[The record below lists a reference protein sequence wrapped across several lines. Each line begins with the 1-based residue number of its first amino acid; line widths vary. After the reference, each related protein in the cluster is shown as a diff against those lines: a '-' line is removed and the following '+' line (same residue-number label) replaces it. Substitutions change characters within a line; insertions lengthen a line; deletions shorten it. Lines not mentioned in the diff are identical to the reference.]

1 MKRALYAFLVSCML
15 ALTAIGFAACGGTQ
29 IKQVTL
35 VDWEDKTIEVDLYSD
50 VTVDNSAVYDTE
62 GNAYATKAEV
72 TKKSGEAVLALDGT
86 FRADYAGGYS
96 IVYTLADESVSA
108 SAKTVTVKIKGT
120 DTPAPYF
127 KTSRLSV
134 MENTAFSV
142 PDRGYVLDPAFSVSS
157 ETLTLYRVDGEE
169 RTKVEADLTA
179 QVTLP
184 AGTYVFVYEVKA
196 GDKTGSAELAFRVK
210 IKSEQFALAALNGE
224 GENAL
229 GVSCWDN
236 GIGGW
241 TLGSVSYTSE
251 VARNEYVS
259 NGSAKMELPASNG
272 AAHVYVIPEISQA
285 DFVAKMNKPGA
296 LVSIWLYS
304 DAENGEPRSVTC
316 GTKGVSLPDKTWTN
330 VKVSAEEFG
339 FKDDPAGFW
348 TALSMGKSA
357 LFSVNNAGSAY
368 TLYVDSIYVAEPLTG
383 TFESATCAYG
393 SEVTLAAHSEQTDKF
408 YYELLDTV
416 DGTAAQMS
424 ADGKFTPRVAGKIL
438 AKAYPCDNGYYAEAM
453 TTVVTVTH
461 TASLTFD
468 KDSYEFDYGMSDR
481 PTATVTGGEAQVQY
495 RLDSADG
502 SQSFSYLADDGKI
515 RLFEG
520 TYTLTATAK
529 IGDVD
534 YVTFATITADAAPV
548 QKGIIEN
555 YDSPE
560 SVQNTRWALATYM
573 GDFKGEQGVIRYDLA
588 GDMWPGYQMNYSL
601 QTKEALLEQG
611 FDENDY
617 LAIHFYMENVP
628 SNYIILDFVKD
639 NGQYNLRYINEGWN
653 TAYLSAGR
661 FLNSFDQW
669 FSPEYSGYFFFT
681 NNNYTGP
688 LYVYIDW
695 IGLVKNEHGTD
706 VVVEEG
712 GVEFDNFDHEHA
724 TIGVA
729 ANSTDLLVSWVSEY
743 EGREGVMKLYTEAP
757 YNARPTFRGPVSR
770 LTKEQFIAKGVDASF
785 DVFCVDV
792 YVASDG
798 NYVMLDGSGNTLAR
812 FDEGK
817 KWYTVEV
824 PVSYVLDHLDNF
836 SFAFSDEGKAHPHE
850 VYIDRMYFKSGLGA
864 AIEGNKLVRRADNP
878 EYIYKFTVNG
888 SSDDS
893 YVIDVKTGYN
903 LLPLASDAKFS
914 TGYTIVVT
922 RYNSQGTAVGES
934 ATLTWSSPAGA
945 NEINGFD
952 STAAQQAFIG
962 NKSLNPTFEK
972 SVSDGTTTKNGVV
985 KIQFNEYPWPDIK
998 IGAPMLT
1005 KEQSAQYVGENNYVV
1020 ISAYFTA
1027 NNMSGLKLTYRHF
1040 TETNADYTVDIQ
1052 TGWNNYFIPVIY
1064 FDYDQIAAGR
1074 DFFFV
1079 ARNDGPLNDVVMYL
1093 DAIYFEYREPVTEF
1107 HIEDNK
1113 LTVENPNS
1121 GVTYKFTVNG
1131 SSDDSYVIDTENGF
1145 DLTTLVTQQGVFSAD
1160 YTIVVQGYNATNEA
1174 VGESE
1179 TLTWS
1184 SPAGANEINGFDSTA
1199 AQQAFIGN
1207 KSLNPT
1213 FEKSVSDGT
1222 TTKNGVVKIQFNE
1235 YPWPDIK
1242 IGAPMLTKEQSA
1254 QYVGENN
1261 YVVISA
1267 YFTANNMSGLK
1278 LTYRHFTE
1286 TNAADYTVDI
1296 RTGWN
1301 NYSIPVSYFDY
1312 DQIAAGRD
1320 YFFVARNNEA
1330 LTDVVMYL
1338 DAIYFEYR
1346 DYLLT
1351 DTKAVFF
1358 DFNDPNN
1365 LSRFG
1370 TAGGNNRC
1378 TYVESETV
1386 TSVSNSSDSTTL
1398 TNCIRYQETGMWPE
1412 IKGIQSAM
1420 SKSVYESFVSAG
1432 DKFVIEGYCNTNA
1445 GGNTLYYNVGGGDV
1459 AIGSLPKGGTFRF
1472 EIDAQII
1479 LDHFDDFVNGTNN
1492 VKIMFNNGGY
1502 EVTHDIYF
1510 TGMYFEK
1517 V

>member
-142 PDRGYVLDPAFSVSS
+142 PDRGYALDPAFSVSS

-241 TLGSVSYTSE
+241 MLGSVSYTSE

-416 DGTAAQMS
+416 DGTAAQVS

-438 AKAYPCDNGYYAEAM
+438 AKAYPCDNGYYAEAI

-468 KDSYEFDYGMSDR
+468 KDSYEFDYGMSNR

-502 SQSFSYLADDGKI
+502 SQMFSYLTEDGKV

-520 TYTLTATAK
+520 EYTLTATAK

-548 QKGIIEN
+548 QEGIIEN
-555 YDSPE
+555 YDSPA
-560 SVQNTRWALATYM
+560 SAQNTRWALATYM
-573 GDFKGEQGVIRYDLA
+573 GDFEGEQGVIRYDLT

-628 SNYIILDFVKD
+628 SNYMILDFVKD

-743 EGREGVMKLYTEAP
+743 EGRKGVMKLHTEAP
-757 YNARPTFRGPVSR
+757 YNAQPTFRGPVSR
-770 LTKEQFIAKGVDASF
+770 LTKEQFIEKGVDALV

-792 YVASDG
+792 YVASGG

-824 PVSYVLDHLDNF
+824 PASYVLDHLDNF
-836 SFAFSDEGKAHPHE
+836 SFAFSDEGKAHTHE
-850 VYIDRMYFKSGLGA
+850 VYIDRMYFESRLA
-864 AIEGNKLVRRADNP
+864 AIDGNKLVRRADNP
-878 EYIYKFTVNG
+878 EY
-888 SSDDS
+888 
-893 YVIDVKTGYN
+893 
-903 LLPLASDAKFS
+903 
-914 TGYTIVVT
+914 
-922 RYNSQGTAVGES
+922 
-934 ATLTWSSPAGA
+934 
-945 NEINGFD
+945 
-952 STAAQQAFIG
+952 
-962 NKSLNPTFEK
+962 
-972 SVSDGTTTKNGVV
+972 
-985 KIQFNEYPWPDIK
+985 
-998 IGAPMLT
+998 
-1005 KEQSAQYVGENNYVV
+1005 
-1020 ISAYFTA
+1020 
-1027 NNMSGLKLTYRHF
+1027 
-1040 TETNADYTVDIQ
+1040 
-1052 TGWNNYFIPVIY
+1052 
-1064 FDYDQIAAGR
+1064 
-1074 DFFFV
+1074 
-1079 ARNDGPLNDVVMYL
+1079 
-1093 DAIYFEYREPVTEF
+1093 
-1107 HIEDNK
+1107 
-1113 LTVENPNS
+1113 
-1121 GVTYKFTVNG
+1121 TYKFTVNG
-1131 SSDDSYVIDTENGF
+1131 SSDDSYVIDTKNGF

-1207 KSLNPT
+1207 KTLDMT

-1222 TTKNGVVKIQFNE
+1222 TTKNGVVKIQFND

-1242 IGAPMLTKEQSA
+1242 IGAPMLTKEQA
-1254 QYVGENN
+1254 TQYVGENN

-1286 TNAADYTVDI
+1286 TNADYTVDI
-1296 RTGWN
+1296 QTGWN
-1301 NYSIPVSYFDY
+1301 NYFIPVSYFDY

-1320 YFFVARNNEA
+1320 FFFVARNDGPLN
-1330 LTDVVMYL
+1330 DVVMYL
-1338 DAIYFEYR
+1338 DAIYFDSR

-1365 LSRFG
+1365 LSGFG

-1378 TYVESETV
+1378 TYVESVIVSPV
-1386 TSVSNSSDSTTL
+1386 TNEVSSEDVTL
-1398 TNCIRYQETGMWPE
+1398 TNCIRYQETGIWPE

-1459 AIGSLPKGGTFRF
+1459 PIGSLPKGGTFRF

-1517 V
+1517 VEA

>member
-142 PDRGYVLDPAFSVSS
+142 PDRGYVLDPALSVSS

-453 TTVVTVTH
+453 TTMVTVTH

-555 YDSPE
+555 YDSPA
-560 SVQNTRWALATYM
+560 SAQNTRWALATYM
-573 GDFKGEQGVIRYDLA
+573 GDFEGEQGVIRYDLA

-628 SNYIILDFVKD
+628 SNYIILDFVSG

-706 VVVEEG
+706 VDVEEG

-770 LTKEQFIAKGVDASF
+770 LTKEQFIAKGVNASF

-792 YVASDG
+792 YVASVASDS

-850 VYIDRMYFKSGLGA
+850 IYIDRMYFKSGFGA
-864 AIEGNKLVRRADNP
+864 AVEGNKLIRRAD

-888 SSDDS
+888 SPDDS
-893 YVIDVKTGYN
+893 YVIDVKNGYD

-945 NEINGFD
+945 NEINGLD

-962 NKSLNPTFEK
+962 NKTLDTKFKK

-985 KIQFNEYPWPDIK
+985 RIQFNDYPWPDIQ

-1005 KEQSAQYVGENNYVV
+1005 KEQSMQYVGENNYVV

-1027 NNMSGLKLTYRHF
+1027 
-1040 TETNADYTVDIQ
+1040 D
-1052 TGWNNYFIPVIY
+1052 
-1064 FDYDQIAAGR
+1064 
-1074 DFFFV
+1074 
-1079 ARNDGPLNDVVMYL
+1079 
-1093 DAIYFEYREPVTEF
+1093 
-1107 HIEDNK
+1107 
-1113 LTVENPNS
+1113 
-1121 GVTYKFTVNG
+1121 
-1131 SSDDSYVIDTENGF
+1131 
-1145 DLTTLVTQQGVFSAD
+1145 
-1160 YTIVVQGYNATNEA
+1160 
-1174 VGESE
+1174 
-1179 TLTWS
+1179 
-1184 SPAGANEINGFDSTA
+1184 
-1199 AQQAFIGN
+1199 
-1207 KSLNPT
+1207 
-1213 FEKSVSDGT
+1213 
-1222 TTKNGVVKIQFNE
+1222 
-1235 YPWPDIK
+1235 
-1242 IGAPMLTKEQSA
+1242 
-1254 QYVGENN
+1254 
-1261 YVVISA
+1261 
-1267 YFTANNMSGLK
+1267 NMSGLK

-1338 DAIYFEYR
+1338 DAIYFENR

-1365 LSRFG
+1365 LSGFG
-1370 TAGGNNRC
+1370 TAGGNSRC

-1386 TSVSNSSDSTTL
+1386 TSVSNPSVSTTL
-1398 TNCIRYQETGMWPE
+1398 TNCIRYQETGEWGE
-1412 IKGIQSAM
+1412 AKGFTPAM
-1420 SKSVYESFVSAG
+1420 AKAAYESFVTAG
-1432 DKFVIEGYCNTNA
+1432 TKFVIEGYCNTDA
-1445 GGNTLYYNVGGGDV
+1445 GGNALSHNIGGSNVSLGT
-1459 AIGSLPKGGTFRF
+1459 LPKGGTFRF
-1472 EIDAQII
+1472 EIDAQ
-1479 LDHFDDFVNGTNN
+1479 LVLNNFDDFVNGTA
-1492 VKIMFNNGGY
+1492 KLMFNNGG
-1502 EVTHDIYF
+1502 HMISQDIYF

-1517 V
+1517 AEA

>member
-1 MKRALYAFLVSCML
+1 MKRALYAFLISCML

-142 PDRGYVLDPAFSVSS
+142 PDRGYVLDPALSVSS

-368 TLYVDSIYVAEPLTG
+368 TLYVDSIYVTEPLTG
-383 TFESATCAYG
+383 TFENVTCTYG
-393 SEVTLAAHSEQTDKF
+393 SEVTLAVQSEQTDKF
-408 YYELLDTV
+408 YYELFDTV
-416 DGTAAQMS
+416 DGTAAHVS

-438 AKAYPCDNGYYAEAM
+438 AKAYPCDNGYDAEAM

-502 SQSFSYLADDGKI
+502 SQMFSYLTEDGKV

-520 TYTLTATAK
+520 EYTLTATAK

-555 YDSPE
+555 YDSPA
-560 SVQNTRWALATYM
+560 SAQNTRWALATYM
-573 GDFKGEQGVIRYDLA
+573 GDFEGEQGVIRYDLT

-628 SNYIILDFVKD
+628 SNYMILDFVKD

-695 IGLVKNEHGTD
+695 IGLVKNKHGTN

-792 YVASDG
+792 YVASGG
-798 NYVMLDGSGNTLAR
+798 NYVMLDGSGNTLAH
-812 FDEGK
+812 FDESK

-850 VYIDRMYFKSGLGA
+850 IYIDRMYFKSGFGA
-864 AIEGNKLVRRADNP
+864 AVEGNKLVRRAD

-893 YVIDVKTGYN
+893 YVIDVKNGYD

-962 NKSLNPTFEK
+962 NTALDMTFEK

-985 KIQFNEYPWPDIK
+985 KIALTGEYPDLK
-998 IGAPMLT
+998 IGVPMLT
-1005 KEQSAQYVGENNYVV
+1005 KEQAATFNNATDYVV
-1020 ISAYFTA
+1020 FVVYFASKTVDMT
-1027 NNMSGLKLTYRHF
+1027 NLTLTYRGKGGDVSF
-1040 TETNADYTVDIQ
+1040 KYRA
-1052 TGWNNYFIPVIY
+1052 GWS
-1064 FDYDQIAAGR
+1064 
-1074 DFFFV
+1074 
-1079 ARNDGPLNDVVMYL
+1079 
-1093 DAIYFEYREPVTEF
+1093 EYWV
-1107 HIEDNK
+1107 
-1113 LTVENPNS
+1113 
-1121 GVTYKFTVNG
+1121 
-1131 SSDDSYVIDTENGF
+1131 
-1145 DLTTLVTQQGVFSAD
+1145 
-1160 YTIVVQGYNATNEA
+1160 
-1174 VGESE
+1174 
-1179 TLTWS
+1179 
-1184 SPAGANEINGFDSTA
+1184 PA
-1199 AQQAFIGN
+1199 
-1207 KSLNPT
+1207 
-1213 FEKSVSDGT
+1213 
-1222 TTKNGVVKIQFNE
+1222 
-1235 YPWPDIK
+1235 
-1242 IGAPMLTKEQSA
+1242 
-1254 QYVGENN
+1254 
-1261 YVVISA
+1261 
-1267 YFTANNMSGLK
+1267 
-1278 LTYRHFTE
+1278 
-1286 TNAADYTVDI
+1286 
-1296 RTGWN
+1296 
-1301 NYSIPVSYFDY
+1301 SYFDF
-1312 DQIAAGRD
+1312 DEVAKGAGSVH
-1320 YFFVARNNEA
+1320 FFFPA
-1330 LTDVVMYL
+1330 LSNLAGVTMYI
-1338 DAIYFEYR
+1338 DEIRFDSR

-1351 DTKAVFF
+1351 DKKAVFF

-1365 LSRFG
+1365 LSGFG
-1370 TAGGNNRC
+1370 TAGGNNHC
-1378 TYVESETV
+1378 TYVESVTV
-1386 TSVSNSSDSTTL
+1386 SPVTNEVSSEDVTL

-1445 GGNTLYYNVGGGDV
+1445 GGNKLYYYVGDGDV
-1459 AIGSLPKGGTFRF
+1459 PIGSLPKGGTFRF

-1492 VKIMFNNGGY
+1492 VKIMFNNLNV
-1502 EVTHDIYF
+1502 VTHDIYF

>member
-108 SAKTVTVKIKGT
+108 TSKTVTVKIKET

-142 PDRGYVLDPAFSVSS
+142 PDRGYALDPAFSVSS

-272 AAHVYVIPEISQA
+272 VAHVYVIPEVSQA

-316 GTKGVSLPDKTWTN
+316 GTKGASLPDKTWTN

-453 TTVVTVTH
+453 TTMVTVTH

-555 YDSPE
+555 YDSPA
-560 SVQNTRWALATYM
+560 SAQNTRWALATYM
-573 GDFKGEQGVIRYDLA
+573 GDFEGEQGVIRYDLT

-617 LAIHFYMENVP
+617 LAIHFYMETVP
-628 SNYIILDFVKD
+628 SNYIILDFVSG

-706 VVVEEG
+706 VDVEEG

-757 YNARPTFRGPVSR
+757 YNAQPTFRGPVSR

-798 NYVMLDGSGNTLAR
+798 EYVMLDGSGNTLAR

-836 SFAFSDEGKAHPHE
+836 SFAFSDEGKAHKHE
-850 VYIDRMYFKSGLGA
+850 IYIDRMYFKSGLGVA
-864 AIEGNKLVRRADNP
+864 VEGNKLVRRADNP
-878 EYIYKFTVNG
+878 EDIYKFTVNG
-888 SSDDS
+888 VSDNS
-893 YVIDVKTGYN
+893 YIIDLETGYD

-914 TGYTIVVT
+914 TDYTIVVT

-934 ATLTWSSPAGA
+934 TTLTWSSPAGA
-945 NEINGFD
+945 NEINGFN

-962 NKSLNPTFEK
+962 NKTLDMTFEK

-985 KIQFNEYPWPDIK
+985 RIQFNDYPWPDIK

-1005 KEQSAQYVGENNYVV
+1005 KEQSMQY
-1020 ISAYFTA
+1020 A
-1027 NNMSGLKLTYRHF
+1027 
-1040 TETNADYTVDIQ
+1040 
-1052 TGWNNYFIPVIY
+1052 
-1064 FDYDQIAAGR
+1064 
-1074 DFFFV
+1074 
-1079 ARNDGPLNDVVMYL
+1079 
-1093 DAIYFEYREPVTEF
+1093 
-1107 HIEDNK
+1107 
-1113 LTVENPNS
+1113 
-1121 GVTYKFTVNG
+1121 
-1131 SSDDSYVIDTENGF
+1131 
-1145 DLTTLVTQQGVFSAD
+1145 
-1160 YTIVVQGYNATNEA
+1160 
-1174 VGESE
+1174 
-1179 TLTWS
+1179 
-1184 SPAGANEINGFDSTA
+1184 
-1199 AQQAFIGN
+1199 
-1207 KSLNPT
+1207 
-1213 FEKSVSDGT
+1213 
-1222 TTKNGVVKIQFNE
+1222 
-1235 YPWPDIK
+1235 
-1242 IGAPMLTKEQSA
+1242 
-1254 QYVGENN
+1254 GENN

-1320 YFFVARNNEA
+1320 FFFVARNDGP

-1351 DTKAVFF
+1351 DTRAVFF

-1365 LSRFG
+1365 LSGFG

-1386 TSVSNSSDSTTL
+1386 TSVSNPSDSTTL

-1432 DKFVIEGYCNTNA
+1432 DKFVIEGYCNTDA
-1445 GGNTLYYNVGGGDV
+1445 GGNKLYYNVGGGDV
-1459 AIGSLPKGGTFRF
+1459 EIGPLPKGGTFRF

>member
-142 PDRGYVLDPAFSVSS
+142 PDRGYVLDPALSVSS

-169 RTKVEADLTA
+169 RTRVEADLTA

-259 NGSAKMELPASNG
+259 NGSAKVELPASNG
-272 AAHVYVIPEISQA
+272 AAHVYVTPEVSQA

-339 FKDDPAGFW
+339 FKDNPAGFW

-453 TTVVTVTH
+453 TTMVTVTH

-468 KDSYEFDYGMSDR
+468 KDSYEFDYGMSNR

-502 SQSFSYLADDGKI
+502 SQMFSYLTEDGKV

-520 TYTLTATAK
+520 EYTLTASAK

-628 SNYIILDFVKD
+628 SNYMILDFVKD

-757 YNARPTFRGPVSR
+757 YNAQPTFRGPVSR
-770 LTKEQFIAKGVDASF
+770 LTKEQFIAKGVNASF

-850 VYIDRMYFKSGLGA
+850 IYIDRMYFKSGFGA
-864 AIEGNKLVRRADNP
+864 AVEGNKLVRRAD

-888 SSDDS
+888 SLDDS
-893 YVIDVKTGYN
+893 YVIDVKNGYD

-962 NKSLNPTFEK
+962 NKTLDMTFEK

-985 KIQFNEYPWPDIK
+985 KIQFNEYQWPDIK

-1027 NNMSGLKLTYRHF
+1027 KNMSGLKLTYRHF
-1040 TETNADYTVDIQ
+1040 TETNAADYTVDIR
-1052 TGWNNYFIPVIY
+1052 TGWNNYSIPVSY

-1184 SPAGANEINGFDSTA
+1184 SPAGANEINGFNSTA

-1207 KSLNPT
+1207 KTLDMT

-1222 TTKNGVVKIQFNE
+1222 TTKNGVVKIALTGE
-1235 YPWPDIK
+1235 YPDLK
-1242 IGAPMLTKEQSA
+1242 IGVPMLTKEQA
-1254 QYVGENN
+1254 ATFNN
-1261 YVVISA
+1261 ATDYVVFVV
-1267 YFTANNMSGLK
+1267 YFASETVDMTNLT
-1278 LTYRHFTE
+1278 LTYRGKGGDVSFKYR
-1286 TNAADYTVDI
+1286 A
-1296 RTGWN
+1296 GWSE
-1301 NYSIPVSYFDY
+1301 YWVPASYFDF
-1312 DQIAAGRD
+1312 DEVAKGAGSVH
-1320 YFFVARNNEA
+1320 FFFPA
-1330 LTDVVMYL
+1330 LSNLAGVTMYI
-1338 DAIYFEYR
+1338 DEIRFDSR

-1365 LSRFG
+1365 LSGFG

-1378 TYVESETV
+1378 TYVESVTV
-1386 TSVSNSSDSTTL
+1386 SPVTNEVSSEDVTL
-1398 TNCIRYQETGMWPE
+1398 TGIRYQETGQWPE

-1420 SKSVYESFVSAG
+1420 SKSVYESFVSAR
-1432 DKFVIEGYCNTNA
+1432 DKFVIEGYCNTDA
-1445 GGNTLYYNVGGGDV
+1445 GGNKLYYNVGGDDV
-1459 AIGSLPKGGTFRF
+1459 EIGLLPKGGTFRF

-1492 VKIMFNNGGY
+1492 VKIMFNNGDY

-1517 V
+1517 AEA

>member
-241 TLGSVSYTSE
+241 MLGSVSYTSE

-272 AAHVYVIPEISQA
+272 AAYVYVIPEISQA

-296 LVSIWLYS
+296 LVSIWLYL

-316 GTKGVSLPDKTWTN
+316 GTKGASLPDKTWTN

-383 TFESATCAYG
+383 TFENVTCTYG

-502 SQSFSYLADDGKI
+502 SQMFSYLTEDGKV

-520 TYTLTATAK
+520 EYTLTASAK

-628 SNYIILDFVKD
+628 SNYMILDFVKD

-669 FSPEYSGYFFFT
+669 FSPEYTGYFFFT

-706 VVVEEG
+706 VDVEEG

-757 YNARPTFRGPVSR
+757 YNAQPTFRGPVSR

-792 YVASDG
+792 YVASGG

-836 SFAFSDEGKAHPHE
+836 SFAFSDKGKAHTHE
-850 VYIDRMYFKSGLGA
+850 IYIDRMYFKSRLA
-864 AIEGNKLVRRADNP
+864 AVEGNKLVRRADNP
-878 EYIYKFTVNG
+878 EDIYKFTVNG
-888 SSDDS
+888 VSDNS
-893 YVIDVKTGYN
+893 YIIDLETGYD

-914 TGYTIVVT
+914 TDYTIVVT

-934 ATLTWSSPAGA
+934 TTLTWSSPAGA
-945 NEINGFD
+945 NEINGFN

-962 NKSLNPTFEK
+962 NKTLDMTFEK

-985 KIQFNEYPWPDIK
+985 KIALTGEYPDLK
-998 IGAPMLT
+998 IGVPMLT
-1005 KEQSAQYVGENNYVV
+1005 KEQAATFNNATDYVV
-1020 ISAYFTA
+1020 FVVYFASETVDMT
-1027 NNMSGLKLTYRHF
+1027 NLTLTYRGKGGDF
-1040 TETNADYTVDIQ
+1040 AFKYRA
-1052 TGWNNYFIPVIY
+1052 GWNEYWIP
-1064 FDYDQIAAGR
+1064 A
-1074 DFFFV
+1074 
-1079 ARNDGPLNDVVMYL
+1079 
-1093 DAIYFEYREPVTEF
+1093 
-1107 HIEDNK
+1107 
-1113 LTVENPNS
+1113 
-1121 GVTYKFTVNG
+1121 
-1131 SSDDSYVIDTENGF
+1131 
-1145 DLTTLVTQQGVFSAD
+1145 
-1160 YTIVVQGYNATNEA
+1160 
-1174 VGESE
+1174 
-1179 TLTWS
+1179 
-1184 SPAGANEINGFDSTA
+1184 
-1199 AQQAFIGN
+1199 
-1207 KSLNPT
+1207 
-1213 FEKSVSDGT
+1213 
-1222 TTKNGVVKIQFNE
+1222 
-1235 YPWPDIK
+1235 
-1242 IGAPMLTKEQSA
+1242 
-1254 QYVGENN
+1254 
-1261 YVVISA
+1261 
-1267 YFTANNMSGLK
+1267 
-1278 LTYRHFTE
+1278 
-1286 TNAADYTVDI
+1286 
-1296 RTGWN
+1296 
-1301 NYSIPVSYFDY
+1301 SYFDF
-1312 DQIAAGRD
+1312 DEVAKGAGSVH
-1320 YFFVARNNEA
+1320 FFFPA
-1330 LTDVVMYL
+1330 LSNLAGVTMYI
-1338 DAIYFEYR
+1338 DEIRFDSR

-1365 LSRFG
+1365 LSGFG

-1386 TSVSNSSDSTTL
+1386 TSVSNPSDSTTL
-1398 TNCIRYQETGMWPE
+1398 TNCIRYQDTCKWPE

-1459 AIGSLPKGGTFRF
+1459 PIGSLPKGGTFRF
-1472 EIDAQII
+1472 KIDAQII

-1492 VKIMFNNGGY
+1492 VKIMFNNNY

-1517 V
+1517 AEA

>member
-72 TKKSGEAVLALDGT
+72 AKKSGEAVLALDGT

-108 SAKTVTVKIKGT
+108 TSKTVTVKIKET

-142 PDRGYVLDPAFSVSS
+142 PDRGYVLDPALSVSS

-272 AAHVYVIPEISQA
+272 VAHVYVIPEVSQA

-304 DAENGEPRSVTC
+304 DAENGEPRSVKC
-316 GTKGVSLPDKTWTN
+316 GTKGASLPDKTWTN

-339 FKDDPAGFW
+339 FKDNPAGFW

-368 TLYVDSIYVAEPLTG
+368 TLYVDSIYVTEPLTG
-383 TFESATCAYG
+383 TFENVTCTYG
-393 SEVTLAAHSEQTDKF
+393 SEVTLAVQSEQTDKF
-408 YYELLDTV
+408 YYELFDTV
-416 DGTAAQMS
+416 DGTAAQVS

-461 TASLTFD
+461 TASLAFD
-468 KDSYEFDYGMSDR
+468 KDCYEFDYGTSDR

-628 SNYIILDFVKD
+628 SNYMILDFVKD

-743 EGREGVMKLYTEAP
+743 AGREGVMKLYTEAP
-757 YNARPTFRGPVSR
+757 YNAQPTFRGPVSR
-770 LTKEQFIAKGVDASF
+770 LTKEQFIAKGVNASF

-792 YVASDG
+792 YVASNG
-798 NYVMLDGSGNTLAR
+798 KYVMLDGSGNTLAR

-836 SFAFSDEGKAHPHE
+836 SFAFSDKGKAHPHE
-850 VYIDRMYFKSGLGA
+850 IYIDRMYFKSRLA
-864 AIEGNKLVRRADNP
+864 AVEGNKLVRRADNP
-878 EYIYKFTVNG
+878 EDIYKFTVNG
-888 SSDDS
+888 VSDNS
-893 YVIDVKTGYN
+893 YIIDLETGYD

-914 TGYTIVVT
+914 TDYTIVVT

-934 ATLTWSSPAGA
+934 TTLTWSSPAGA
-945 NEINGFD
+945 NEINGFN

-962 NKSLNPTFEK
+962 NKTLDMTFEK

-985 KIQFNEYPWPDIK
+985 KIALTGEYPDLK
-998 IGAPMLT
+998 IGVPMLT
-1005 KEQSAQYVGENNYVV
+1005 KEQAATFNNATDYVV
-1020 ISAYFTA
+1020 FVVYFASETVDMT
-1027 NNMSGLKLTYRHF
+1027 NLTLTYRGKGGDVSF
-1040 TETNADYTVDIQ
+1040 KYRA
-1052 TGWNNYFIPVIY
+1052 GWS
-1064 FDYDQIAAGR
+1064 
-1074 DFFFV
+1074 
-1079 ARNDGPLNDVVMYL
+1079 
-1093 DAIYFEYREPVTEF
+1093 EYWV
-1107 HIEDNK
+1107 
-1113 LTVENPNS
+1113 
-1121 GVTYKFTVNG
+1121 
-1131 SSDDSYVIDTENGF
+1131 
-1145 DLTTLVTQQGVFSAD
+1145 
-1160 YTIVVQGYNATNEA
+1160 
-1174 VGESE
+1174 
-1179 TLTWS
+1179 
-1184 SPAGANEINGFDSTA
+1184 
-1199 AQQAFIGN
+1199 
-1207 KSLNPT
+1207 
-1213 FEKSVSDGT
+1213 
-1222 TTKNGVVKIQFNE
+1222 
-1235 YPWPDIK
+1235 
-1242 IGAPMLTKEQSA
+1242 
-1254 QYVGENN
+1254 
-1261 YVVISA
+1261 
-1267 YFTANNMSGLK
+1267 
-1278 LTYRHFTE
+1278 
-1286 TNAADYTVDI
+1286 
-1296 RTGWN
+1296 
-1301 NYSIPVSYFDY
+1301 PVSYFDF
-1312 DQIAAGRD
+1312 DEVAKGAGSVH
-1320 YFFVARNNEA
+1320 FFFPA
-1330 LTDVVMYL
+1330 LSNLAGVTMYI
-1338 DAIYFEYR
+1338 DEIRFDSR

-1378 TYVESETV
+1378 TYVESVTV
-1386 TSVSNSSDSTTL
+1386 SPVTNEVSSEDVTL
-1398 TNCIRYQETGMWPE
+1398 TGIRYQETGQWPE

-1445 GGNTLYYNVGGGDV
+1445 GGNTLYYNVGGDDV

-1492 VKIMFNNGGY
+1492 VKIMFNNLNV
-1502 EVTHDIYF
+1502 VTHDIYF

>member
-1 MKRALYAFLVSCML
+1 MKRALYAFLISCML

-142 PDRGYVLDPAFSVSS
+142 PDRGYVLDPALSVSS

-368 TLYVDSIYVAEPLTG
+368 TLYVDSIYVTEPLTG
-383 TFESATCAYG
+383 TFENVTCTYG
-393 SEVTLAAHSEQTDKF
+393 SEVTLAVQSEQTDKF
-408 YYELLDTV
+408 YYELFDTV
-416 DGTAAQMS
+416 DGTAAHVS

-438 AKAYPCDNGYYAEAM
+438 AKAYPCDNGYDAEAM

-502 SQSFSYLADDGKI
+502 SQMFSYLTEDGKV

-520 TYTLTATAK
+520 EYTLTATAK

-555 YDSPE
+555 YDSPA
-560 SVQNTRWALATYM
+560 SAQNTRWALATYM
-573 GDFKGEQGVIRYDLA
+573 GDFEGEQGVIRYDLT

-628 SNYIILDFVKD
+628 SNYMILDFVKD

-695 IGLVKNEHGTD
+695 IGLVKNKHGTN

-770 LTKEQFIAKGVDASF
+770 LTKEQFIAKGVDASV

-792 YVASDG
+792 YVASDDG
-798 NYVMLDGSGNTLAR
+798 NCNYVMLDGSGNTLAR

-850 VYIDRMYFKSGLGA
+850 IYIDRMYFKSGFGA
-864 AIEGNKLVRRADNP
+864 AVEGNKLVRRAD

-893 YVIDVKTGYN
+893 YVIDVKNGYD

-962 NKSLNPTFEK
+962 NTALDMTFEK

-985 KIQFNEYPWPDIK
+985 KIALTGEYPDLK
-998 IGAPMLT
+998 IGVPMLT
-1005 KEQSAQYVGENNYVV
+1005 KEQAATFNNATDYVV
-1020 ISAYFTA
+1020 FVVYFASKTVDMT
-1027 NNMSGLKLTYRHF
+1027 NLTLTYRGKGGDVSF
-1040 TETNADYTVDIQ
+1040 KYRA
-1052 TGWNNYFIPVIY
+1052 GWS
-1064 FDYDQIAAGR
+1064 
-1074 DFFFV
+1074 
-1079 ARNDGPLNDVVMYL
+1079 
-1093 DAIYFEYREPVTEF
+1093 EYWV
-1107 HIEDNK
+1107 
-1113 LTVENPNS
+1113 
-1121 GVTYKFTVNG
+1121 
-1131 SSDDSYVIDTENGF
+1131 
-1145 DLTTLVTQQGVFSAD
+1145 
-1160 YTIVVQGYNATNEA
+1160 
-1174 VGESE
+1174 
-1179 TLTWS
+1179 
-1184 SPAGANEINGFDSTA
+1184 PA
-1199 AQQAFIGN
+1199 
-1207 KSLNPT
+1207 
-1213 FEKSVSDGT
+1213 
-1222 TTKNGVVKIQFNE
+1222 
-1235 YPWPDIK
+1235 
-1242 IGAPMLTKEQSA
+1242 
-1254 QYVGENN
+1254 
-1261 YVVISA
+1261 
-1267 YFTANNMSGLK
+1267 
-1278 LTYRHFTE
+1278 
-1286 TNAADYTVDI
+1286 
-1296 RTGWN
+1296 
-1301 NYSIPVSYFDY
+1301 SYFDF
-1312 DQIAAGRD
+1312 DEVAKGAGSVH
-1320 YFFVARNNEA
+1320 FFFPA
-1330 LTDVVMYL
+1330 LSNLAGVTMYI
-1338 DAIYFEYR
+1338 DEIRFDSR

-1351 DTKAVFF
+1351 DKKAVFF

-1365 LSRFG
+1365 LSGFG
-1370 TAGGNNRC
+1370 TAGGNNHC
-1378 TYVESETV
+1378 TYVESVTV
-1386 TSVSNSSDSTTL
+1386 SPVTNEVSSEDVTL

-1445 GGNTLYYNVGGGDV
+1445 GGNKLYYYVGDGDV
-1459 AIGSLPKGGTFRF
+1459 PIGSLPKGGTFRF

-1492 VKIMFNNGGY
+1492 VKIMFNNLNV
-1502 EVTHDIYF
+1502 VTHDIYF

>member
-108 SAKTVTVKIKGT
+108 TSKTVTVKIKET

-142 PDRGYVLDPAFSVSS
+142 PDRGYVLDPALSVSS

-169 RTKVEADLTA
+169 RTRVEADLTA

-241 TLGSVSYTSE
+241 MLGSVSYTSE

-272 AAHVYVIPEISQA
+272 VAHVYVIPEVSQA

-339 FKDDPAGFW
+339 FKDNPAGFW

-453 TTVVTVTH
+453 TTMVTVTH

-502 SQSFSYLADDGKI
+502 SQMFSYLTEDGKV

-520 TYTLTATAK
+520 KYTLTATAK

-548 QKGIIEN
+548 QEGIIEN

-628 SNYIILDFVKD
+628 SNYIILDFVSG

-757 YNARPTFRGPVSR
+757 YNAQPTFRGPVSR
-770 LTKEQFIAKGVDASF
+770 LTKEQFIAKGVNASF

-792 YVASDG
+792 YVASGD

-836 SFAFSDEGKAHPHE
+836 SFAFSDEGKAHTHE
-850 VYIDRMYFKSGLGA
+850 IYIDRMYFKSGLGVA
-864 AIEGNKLVRRADNP
+864 VEGNKLVRRADNP
-878 EYIYKFTVNG
+878 EDIYKFTVNG
-888 SSDDS
+888 VSDDS
-893 YVIDVKTGYN
+893 YVIDVETGYN
-903 LLPLASDAKFS
+903 LLPLASDVKFS

-962 NKSLNPTFEK
+962 NKTLDMTFEK

-985 KIQFNEYPWPDIK
+985 KIALTGEYPDLK
-998 IGAPMLT
+998 IGVPMLT
-1005 KEQSAQYVGENNYVV
+1005 KEQAATFNNATDYVV
-1020 ISAYFTA
+1020 FVVYFASKTVDMT
-1027 NNMSGLKLTYRHF
+1027 NLTLTYRGKGGDVSF
-1040 TETNADYTVDIQ
+1040 KYRA
-1052 TGWNNYFIPVIY
+1052 GWS
-1064 FDYDQIAAGR
+1064 
-1074 DFFFV
+1074 
-1079 ARNDGPLNDVVMYL
+1079 
-1093 DAIYFEYREPVTEF
+1093 EYWV
-1107 HIEDNK
+1107 
-1113 LTVENPNS
+1113 
-1121 GVTYKFTVNG
+1121 
-1131 SSDDSYVIDTENGF
+1131 
-1145 DLTTLVTQQGVFSAD
+1145 
-1160 YTIVVQGYNATNEA
+1160 
-1174 VGESE
+1174 
-1179 TLTWS
+1179 
-1184 SPAGANEINGFDSTA
+1184 PA
-1199 AQQAFIGN
+1199 
-1207 KSLNPT
+1207 
-1213 FEKSVSDGT
+1213 
-1222 TTKNGVVKIQFNE
+1222 
-1235 YPWPDIK
+1235 
-1242 IGAPMLTKEQSA
+1242 
-1254 QYVGENN
+1254 
-1261 YVVISA
+1261 
-1267 YFTANNMSGLK
+1267 
-1278 LTYRHFTE
+1278 
-1286 TNAADYTVDI
+1286 
-1296 RTGWN
+1296 
-1301 NYSIPVSYFDY
+1301 SYFDF
-1312 DQIAAGRD
+1312 DEVAKGAGSVH
-1320 YFFVARNNEA
+1320 FFFPA
-1330 LTDVVMYL
+1330 LSNLAGVTMYI
-1338 DAIYFEYR
+1338 DEIRFDSR

-1351 DTKAVFF
+1351 DTRAVFF

-1365 LSRFG
+1365 LSGFG
-1370 TAGGNNRC
+1370 TAGGNSFC
-1378 TYVESETV
+1378 TYVESVTV
-1386 TSVSNSSDSTTL
+1386 SPVTNEVSSEDVTL
-1398 TNCIRYQETGMWPE
+1398 TGIRYQETGQWGE
-1412 IKGIQSAM
+1412 AKGFTPAM
-1420 SKSVYESFVSAG
+1420 AKAAYESFVTAG
-1432 DKFVIEGYCNTNA
+1432 TKFVIEGYCNTDAGDNA
-1445 GGNTLYYNVGGGDV
+1445 LSHNIGGSNVSLGT
-1459 AIGSLPKGGTFRF
+1459 LPKGGTFRF
-1472 EIDAQII
+1472 EINAQLVLNNFDA
-1479 LDHFDDFVNGTNN
+1479 FVSGTA
-1492 VKIMFNNGGY
+1492 KLMFNNGGH
-1502 EVTHDIYF
+1502 TISQDIYF

-1517 V
+1517 VEA

>member
-108 SAKTVTVKIKGT
+108 TSKTVTVKIKGT

-142 PDRGYVLDPAFSVSS
+142 PDRGYVLDPALSVSS

-259 NGSAKMELPASNG
+259 NGSAKMEFPASNG
-272 AAHVYVIPEISQA
+272 AAHVYVIPEVSQA

-316 GTKGVSLPDKTWTN
+316 GTKGASLPDKTWTN

-368 TLYVDSIYVAEPLTG
+368 TLYVDSIYVTEPLTG
-383 TFESATCAYG
+383 TFENVTCTYG
-393 SEVTLAAHSEQTDKF
+393 SEVTLAVQSEQTDKF
-408 YYELLDTV
+408 YYELFDTV
-416 DGTAAQMS
+416 DGTAAQVS

-453 TTVVTVTH
+453 TTMVTVTH

-706 VVVEEG
+706 VDVEEG

-757 YNARPTFRGPVSR
+757 YNAQPTFRGPVSR
-770 LTKEQFIAKGVDASF
+770 LTKEQFIERGVDASF

-836 SFAFSDEGKAHPHE
+836 SFAFSDEGKARTHE
-850 VYIDRMYFKSGLGA
+850 IYIDRMYFKSGFGA
-864 AIEGNKLVRRADNP
+864 AVEGNKLVRRAD
-878 EYIYKFTVNG
+878 EYTYKFTVNG
-888 SSDDS
+888 SLDDS
-893 YVIDVKTGYN
+893 YVIDVKNGYD

-962 NKSLNPTFEK
+962 NKTLDMTFEK

-985 KIQFNEYPWPDIK
+985 KIALTGEYPDLK
-998 IGAPMLT
+998 IGVPMLT
-1005 KEQSAQYVGENNYVV
+1005 KEQAATFNNATDYVV
-1020 ISAYFTA
+1020 FVVYFASQTVDMT
-1027 NNMSGLKLTYRHF
+1027 NLTLTYRGKGGDF
-1040 TETNADYTVDIQ
+1040 AFKYRA
-1052 TGWNNYFIPVIY
+1052 GWN
-1064 FDYDQIAAGR
+1064 
-1074 DFFFV
+1074 
-1079 ARNDGPLNDVVMYL
+1079 
-1093 DAIYFEYREPVTEF
+1093 EYWV
-1107 HIEDNK
+1107 
-1113 LTVENPNS
+1113 
-1121 GVTYKFTVNG
+1121 
-1131 SSDDSYVIDTENGF
+1131 
-1145 DLTTLVTQQGVFSAD
+1145 
-1160 YTIVVQGYNATNEA
+1160 
-1174 VGESE
+1174 
-1179 TLTWS
+1179 
-1184 SPAGANEINGFDSTA
+1184 PA
-1199 AQQAFIGN
+1199 
-1207 KSLNPT
+1207 
-1213 FEKSVSDGT
+1213 
-1222 TTKNGVVKIQFNE
+1222 
-1235 YPWPDIK
+1235 
-1242 IGAPMLTKEQSA
+1242 
-1254 QYVGENN
+1254 
-1261 YVVISA
+1261 
-1267 YFTANNMSGLK
+1267 
-1278 LTYRHFTE
+1278 
-1286 TNAADYTVDI
+1286 
-1296 RTGWN
+1296 
-1301 NYSIPVSYFDY
+1301 SYFDF
-1312 DQIAAGRD
+1312 DEVAKGADSVHFFFPALSNLAG
-1320 YFFVARNNEA
+1320 V
-1330 LTDVVMYL
+1330 TMYI
-1338 DAIYFEYR
+1338 DEIRFDSR

-1365 LSRFG
+1365 LSGFG

-1378 TYVESETV
+1378 TYVESVTV
-1386 TSVSNSSDSTTL
+1386 SPVTNEVSSEDVTL
-1398 TNCIRYQETGMWPE
+1398 TGIRYQETGEWGE
-1412 IKGIQSAM
+1412 AKGFTPAM
-1420 SKSVYESFVSAG
+1420 AKAAYESFVTAG
-1432 DKFVIEGYCNTNA
+1432 TKFVIEGYCNTDA
-1445 GGNTLYYNVGGGDV
+1445 GGNALSHDIGGSKVSLGT
-1459 AIGSLPKGGTFRF
+1459 LPKGGTFRF
-1472 EIDAQII
+1472 EIDAQ
-1479 LDHFDDFVNGTNN
+1479 LVLNNFDAFVSGTA
-1492 VKIMFNNGGY
+1492 KLMFNNGGH
-1502 EVTHDIYF
+1502 TISQDIYF

-1517 V
+1517 AEA

>member
-108 SAKTVTVKIKGT
+108 TSKTVTVKIKET

-142 PDRGYVLDPAFSVSS
+142 PDRGYALDPAFSVSS

-272 AAHVYVIPEISQA
+272 VAHVYVIPEVSQA

-304 DAENGEPRSVTC
+304 DAENGEPRSVKC
-316 GTKGVSLPDKTWTN
+316 GTKGASLPDKTWTN

-416 DGTAAQMS
+416 DGTAAQVS

-453 TTVVTVTH
+453 TTMVTVTH

-555 YDSPE
+555 YDSPA
-560 SVQNTRWALATYM
+560 SAQNTRWALATYM
-573 GDFKGEQGVIRYDLA
+573 GDFEGEQGVIRYDLT

-628 SNYIILDFVKD
+628 SNYIILDFVSG

-743 EGREGVMKLYTEAP
+743 EGRKGVMKLHTEAP
-757 YNARPTFRGPVSR
+757 YNAQPTFRGPVSR

-817 KWYTVEV
+817 
-824 PVSYVLDHLDNF
+824 
-836 SFAFSDEGKAHPHE
+836 
-850 VYIDRMYFKSGLGA
+850 
-864 AIEGNKLVRRADNP
+864 
-878 EYIYKFTVNG
+878 
-888 SSDDS
+888 
-893 YVIDVKTGYN
+893 
-903 LLPLASDAKFS
+903 
-914 TGYTIVVT
+914 
-922 RYNSQGTAVGES
+922 
-934 ATLTWSSPAGA
+934 
-945 NEINGFD
+945 
-952 STAAQQAFIG
+952 
-962 NKSLNPTFEK
+962 
-972 SVSDGTTTKNGVV
+972 
-985 KIQFNEYPWPDIK
+985 
-998 IGAPMLT
+998 
-1005 KEQSAQYVGENNYVV
+1005 
-1020 ISAYFTA
+1020 
-1027 NNMSGLKLTYRHF
+1027 
-1040 TETNADYTVDIQ
+1040 
-1052 TGWNNYFIPVIY
+1052 
-1064 FDYDQIAAGR
+1064 
-1074 DFFFV
+1074 
-1079 ARNDGPLNDVVMYL
+1079 
-1093 DAIYFEYREPVTEF
+1093 
-1107 HIEDNK
+1107 
-1113 LTVENPNS
+1113 
-1121 GVTYKFTVNG
+1121 
-1131 SSDDSYVIDTENGF
+1131 
-1145 DLTTLVTQQGVFSAD
+1145 
-1160 YTIVVQGYNATNEA
+1160 
-1174 VGESE
+1174 
-1179 TLTWS
+1179 
-1184 SPAGANEINGFDSTA
+1184 
-1199 AQQAFIGN
+1199 
-1207 KSLNPT
+1207 
-1213 FEKSVSDGT
+1213 
-1222 TTKNGVVKIQFNE
+1222 
-1235 YPWPDIK
+1235 
-1242 IGAPMLTKEQSA
+1242 
-1254 QYVGENN
+1254 
-1261 YVVISA
+1261 
-1267 YFTANNMSGLK
+1267 
-1278 LTYRHFTE
+1278 
-1286 TNAADYTVDI
+1286 
-1296 RTGWN
+1296 
-1301 NYSIPVSYFDY
+1301 
-1312 DQIAAGRD
+1312 
-1320 YFFVARNNEA
+1320 
-1330 LTDVVMYL
+1330 
-1338 DAIYFEYR
+1338 
-1346 DYLLT
+1346 
-1351 DTKAVFF
+1351 
-1358 DFNDPNN
+1358 
-1365 LSRFG
+1365 
-1370 TAGGNNRC
+1370 
-1378 TYVESETV
+1378 
-1386 TSVSNSSDSTTL
+1386 
-1398 TNCIRYQETGMWPE
+1398 
-1412 IKGIQSAM
+1412 
-1420 SKSVYESFVSAG
+1420 
-1432 DKFVIEGYCNTNA
+1432 
-1445 GGNTLYYNVGGGDV
+1445 
-1459 AIGSLPKGGTFRF
+1459 
-1472 EIDAQII
+1472 
-1479 LDHFDDFVNGTNN
+1479 
-1492 VKIMFNNGGY
+1492 
-1502 EVTHDIYF
+1502 
-1510 TGMYFEK
+1510 
-1517 V
+1517 

>member
-1 MKRALYAFLVSCML
+1 MKRALYAFLISCML

-72 TKKSGEAVLALDGT
+72 AKKSGEAVLALDGT

-108 SAKTVTVKIKGT
+108 TSKTVTVKIKET

-142 PDRGYVLDPAFSVSS
+142 PDRGYVLDPALSVSS

-272 AAHVYVIPEISQA
+272 AAHVYVIPEVSQA

-339 FKDDPAGFW
+339 FKDNPAGFW

-502 SQSFSYLADDGKI
+502 SQMFSYLTEDGKV

-520 TYTLTATAK
+520 EYTLTASAK

-573 GDFKGEQGVIRYDLA
+573 GDFKGEQGVIRYDLT

-611 FDENDY
+611 FNENDY

-669 FSPEYSGYFFFT
+669 FSPEYTGYFFFT

-706 VVVEEG
+706 VAVEEG

-798 NYVMLDGSGNTLAR
+798 KYVMLDGSGNTLAR

-850 VYIDRMYFKSGLGA
+850 IYIDRMYFKSGFGA
-864 AIEGNKLVRRADNP
+864 AVEGNKLIRRAD
-878 EYIYKFTVNG
+878 EYIYKFTVND
-888 SSDDS
+888 SPDDS
-893 YVIDVKTGYN
+893 YVIDVKNGYD

-962 NKSLNPTFEK
+962 NKSLDTKFEK
-972 SVSDGTTTKNGVV
+972 SVSDGTTTKYGVV
-985 KIQFNEYPWPDIK
+985 KIQFNEYQWPDIK

-1005 KEQSAQYVGENNYVV
+1005 KEQSMQYVGENNYVV

-1027 NNMSGLKLTYRHF
+1027 KNMSGLKLTYRHF
-1040 TETNADYTVDIQ
+1040 TETNVADYTVDIQ
-1052 TGWNNYFIPVIY
+1052 TGWNNYSIPVSY

-1079 ARNDGPLNDVVMYL
+1079 ARNDGPL
-1093 DAIYFEYREPVTEF
+1093 
-1107 HIEDNK
+1107 
-1113 LTVENPNS
+1113 
-1121 GVTYKFTVNG
+1121 
-1131 SSDDSYVIDTENGF
+1131 
-1145 DLTTLVTQQGVFSAD
+1145 
-1160 YTIVVQGYNATNEA
+1160 
-1174 VGESE
+1174 
-1179 TLTWS
+1179 
-1184 SPAGANEINGFDSTA
+1184 
-1199 AQQAFIGN
+1199 
-1207 KSLNPT
+1207 
-1213 FEKSVSDGT
+1213 
-1222 TTKNGVVKIQFNE
+1222 
-1235 YPWPDIK
+1235 
-1242 IGAPMLTKEQSA
+1242 
-1254 QYVGENN
+1254 
-1261 YVVISA
+1261 
-1267 YFTANNMSGLK
+1267 
-1278 LTYRHFTE
+1278 
-1286 TNAADYTVDI
+1286 
-1296 RTGWN
+1296 
-1301 NYSIPVSYFDY
+1301 
-1312 DQIAAGRD
+1312 
-1320 YFFVARNNEA
+1320 
-1330 LTDVVMYL
+1330 TDVVMYL
-1338 DAIYFEYR
+1338 DAIYFENR

-1365 LSRFG
+1365 LSGFG

-1386 TSVSNSSDSTTL
+1386 TSVSNSSVSTTL

-1517 V
+1517 AEA

>member
-1 MKRALYAFLVSCML
+1 MKRALYAFLISCML

-108 SAKTVTVKIKGT
+108 SAKMVTVKIKGT

-142 PDRGYVLDPAFSVSS
+142 PDRGYALDPALSVSS

-272 AAHVYVIPEISQA
+272 AAHVYVIPEVSQA

-383 TFESATCAYG
+383 TFENVTCIYG
-393 SEVTLAAHSEQTDKF
+393 SEVTLAAQSEQTDKF
-408 YYELLDTV
+408 YYELFDTV
-416 DGTAAQMS
+416 DGTAAQVS

-453 TTVVTVTH
+453 TTMVTVTH

-468 KDSYEFDYGMSDR
+468 KDSYEFDYGMSNR
-481 PTATVTGGEAQVQY
+481 PTAKVTGGEAKVSY

-502 SQSFSYLADDGKI
+502 SQMFSYLTEDGKV

-520 TYTLTATAK
+520 EYTLTASAK

-548 QKGIIEN
+548 QEGIIEN

-695 IGLVKNEHGTD
+695 IGLVKNKHGTD

-757 YNARPTFRGPVSR
+757 YNAQPTFRGPVSR

-836 SFAFSDEGKAHPHE
+836 SFAFSDEGKAHTHE
-850 VYIDRMYFKSGLGA
+850 IYIDRMYFKSGFGA
-864 AIEGNKLVRRADNP
+864 AVEGNKLVRRAD
-878 EYIYKFTVNG
+878 EYTYKFTVNG
-888 SSDDS
+888 VPDDS
-893 YVIDVKTGYN
+893 YVINVKTGYD
-903 LLPLASDAKFS
+903 LLPLAIDAKFS

-962 NKSLNPTFEK
+962 NKSLDTKFEK
-972 SVSDGTTTKNGVV
+972 SVSDGTTTKYGVV
-985 KIQFNEYPWPDIK
+985 KIQFNDYPWPDIK

-1005 KEQSAQYVGENNYVV
+1005 KEQSTQYVGKNNYVV

-1027 NNMSGLKLTYRHF
+1027 K
-1040 TETNADYTVDIQ
+1040 
-1052 TGWNNYFIPVIY
+1052 
-1064 FDYDQIAAGR
+1064 
-1074 DFFFV
+1074 
-1079 ARNDGPLNDVVMYL
+1079 
-1093 DAIYFEYREPVTEF
+1093 
-1107 HIEDNK
+1107 
-1113 LTVENPNS
+1113 
-1121 GVTYKFTVNG
+1121 
-1131 SSDDSYVIDTENGF
+1131 
-1145 DLTTLVTQQGVFSAD
+1145 
-1160 YTIVVQGYNATNEA
+1160 
-1174 VGESE
+1174 
-1179 TLTWS
+1179 
-1184 SPAGANEINGFDSTA
+1184 
-1199 AQQAFIGN
+1199 
-1207 KSLNPT
+1207 
-1213 FEKSVSDGT
+1213 
-1222 TTKNGVVKIQFNE
+1222 
-1235 YPWPDIK
+1235 
-1242 IGAPMLTKEQSA
+1242 
-1254 QYVGENN
+1254 
-1261 YVVISA
+1261 
-1267 YFTANNMSGLK
+1267 NMSGLK

-1320 YFFVARNNEA
+1320 FFFVARNDGPLN
-1330 LTDVVMYL
+1330 DVVMYL
-1338 DAIYFEYR
+1338 DAIYFENR

-1365 LSRFG
+1365 LSGFG

-1378 TYVESETV
+1378 TYVESVTV
-1386 TSVSNSSDSTTL
+1386 SPVTNEVSSEDVTL
-1398 TNCIRYQETGMWPE
+1398 TGIRYQETGTWPE

-1517 V
+1517 VEA

>member
-142 PDRGYVLDPAFSVSS
+142 PDRGYVLDPALSVSS

-316 GTKGVSLPDKTWTN
+316 GTKGASLPDKTWTN

-383 TFESATCAYG
+383 TFENVTCTYG

-502 SQSFSYLADDGKI
+502 SQMFSYLTEDGKV

-520 TYTLTATAK
+520 EYTLTASAK

-628 SNYIILDFVKD
+628 SNYMILDFVKD

-669 FSPEYSGYFFFT
+669 FSPEYTGYFFFT

-706 VVVEEG
+706 VDVEEG

-757 YNARPTFRGPVSR
+757 YNAQPTFRGPVSR

-792 YVASDG
+792 YVASGG

-836 SFAFSDEGKAHPHE
+836 SFAFSDKGKAHTHE
-850 VYIDRMYFKSGLGA
+850 IYIDRMYFKSRLA
-864 AIEGNKLVRRADNP
+864 AVEGNKLVRRADNP
-878 EYIYKFTVNG
+878 EDIYKFTVNG
-888 SSDDS
+888 VSDNS
-893 YVIDVKTGYN
+893 YIIDLETGYD

-914 TGYTIVVT
+914 TDYTIVVT

-934 ATLTWSSPAGA
+934 TTLTWSSPAGA
-945 NEINGFD
+945 NEINGFN

-962 NKSLNPTFEK
+962 NKTLDMTFEK

-985 KIQFNEYPWPDIK
+985 KIALTGEYPDLK
-998 IGAPMLT
+998 IGVPMLT
-1005 KEQSAQYVGENNYVV
+1005 KEQAATFNNATDYVV
-1020 ISAYFTA
+1020 FVVYFASQTVDMT
-1027 NNMSGLKLTYRHF
+1027 NLTLTYRGKGGDF
-1040 TETNADYTVDIQ
+1040 AFKYRA
-1052 TGWNNYFIPVIY
+1052 GWN
-1064 FDYDQIAAGR
+1064 
-1074 DFFFV
+1074 
-1079 ARNDGPLNDVVMYL
+1079 
-1093 DAIYFEYREPVTEF
+1093 EYWV
-1107 HIEDNK
+1107 
-1113 LTVENPNS
+1113 
-1121 GVTYKFTVNG
+1121 
-1131 SSDDSYVIDTENGF
+1131 
-1145 DLTTLVTQQGVFSAD
+1145 
-1160 YTIVVQGYNATNEA
+1160 
-1174 VGESE
+1174 
-1179 TLTWS
+1179 
-1184 SPAGANEINGFDSTA
+1184 PA
-1199 AQQAFIGN
+1199 
-1207 KSLNPT
+1207 
-1213 FEKSVSDGT
+1213 
-1222 TTKNGVVKIQFNE
+1222 
-1235 YPWPDIK
+1235 
-1242 IGAPMLTKEQSA
+1242 
-1254 QYVGENN
+1254 
-1261 YVVISA
+1261 
-1267 YFTANNMSGLK
+1267 
-1278 LTYRHFTE
+1278 
-1286 TNAADYTVDI
+1286 
-1296 RTGWN
+1296 
-1301 NYSIPVSYFDY
+1301 SYFDF
-1312 DQIAAGRD
+1312 DEVAKGAGSVH
-1320 YFFVARNNEA
+1320 FFFPA
-1330 LTDVVMYL
+1330 LSNLAGVTMYI
-1338 DAIYFEYR
+1338 DEIRFDSR

-1370 TAGGNNRC
+1370 TAGGNKRC

-1386 TSVSNSSDSTTL
+1386 TSVSNPSVSTTL

-1517 V
+1517 VEA

>member
-108 SAKTVTVKIKGT
+108 TSKTVTVKIKET

-142 PDRGYVLDPAFSVSS
+142 PDRGYVLDPALSVSS

-408 YYELLDTV
+408 YYELLDTL
-416 DGTAAQMS
+416 DGTAAQVS

-502 SQSFSYLADDGKI
+502 SQMFSYLTEDGKV

-520 TYTLTATAK
+520 EYTLTASAK

-534 YVTFATITADAAPV
+534 YVTFVTITADAAPV

-573 GDFKGEQGVIRYDLA
+573 GDFKGEQGVIRYDLT

-850 VYIDRMYFKSGLGA
+850 VYIDRMYFKSGFGA
-864 AIEGNKLVRRADNP
+864 AVEGNKLVRRADNT
-878 EYIYKFTVNG
+878 EYTYKFTVNG
-888 SSDDS
+888 VSDDS
-893 YVIDVKTGYN
+893 YVIDVETGYN

-945 NEINGFD
+945 NEINGFN

-962 NKSLNPTFEK
+962 NKTLDMTFEK

-985 KIQFNEYPWPDIK
+985 KIALTGEYPDLK
-998 IGAPMLT
+998 IGVPMLT
-1005 KEQSAQYVGENNYVV
+1005 KEQAATFNNATDYVV
-1020 ISAYFTA
+1020 FVVYFASETVDMT
-1027 NNMSGLKLTYRHF
+1027 NLTLTYRGKGGDVSF
-1040 TETNADYTVDIQ
+1040 KYRA
-1052 TGWNNYFIPVIY
+1052 GWS
-1064 FDYDQIAAGR
+1064 
-1074 DFFFV
+1074 
-1079 ARNDGPLNDVVMYL
+1079 
-1093 DAIYFEYREPVTEF
+1093 EYWV
-1107 HIEDNK
+1107 
-1113 LTVENPNS
+1113 
-1121 GVTYKFTVNG
+1121 
-1131 SSDDSYVIDTENGF
+1131 
-1145 DLTTLVTQQGVFSAD
+1145 
-1160 YTIVVQGYNATNEA
+1160 
-1174 VGESE
+1174 
-1179 TLTWS
+1179 
-1184 SPAGANEINGFDSTA
+1184 PA
-1199 AQQAFIGN
+1199 
-1207 KSLNPT
+1207 
-1213 FEKSVSDGT
+1213 
-1222 TTKNGVVKIQFNE
+1222 
-1235 YPWPDIK
+1235 
-1242 IGAPMLTKEQSA
+1242 
-1254 QYVGENN
+1254 
-1261 YVVISA
+1261 
-1267 YFTANNMSGLK
+1267 
-1278 LTYRHFTE
+1278 
-1286 TNAADYTVDI
+1286 
-1296 RTGWN
+1296 
-1301 NYSIPVSYFDY
+1301 SYFDF
-1312 DQIAAGRD
+1312 DEVAKGAGSVH
-1320 YFFVARNNEA
+1320 FFFPA
-1330 LTDVVMYL
+1330 LSSLAGVTMYI
-1338 DAIYFEYR
+1338 DEIRFDSR

-1365 LSRFG
+1365 LSGFG
-1370 TAGGNNRC
+1370 TAGGNKRC
-1378 TYVESETV
+1378 TYVESVIVSPV
-1386 TSVSNSSDSTTL
+1386 TNEVSSEDVTL
-1398 TNCIRYQETGMWPE
+1398 TGIRYQETGQWPE

-1420 SKSVYESFVSAG
+1420 SKSVYESFVSAE
-1432 DKFVIEGYCNTNA
+1432 DKFVIEGYCNTDA
-1445 GGNTLYYNVGGGDV
+1445 GGNKLYYNVGGGDV

-1517 V
+1517 VEA

>member
-142 PDRGYVLDPAFSVSS
+142 PDRGYALDPAFSVSS

-241 TLGSVSYTSE
+241 MLGSVSYTSE

-272 AAHVYVIPEISQA
+272 AAYVYVIPEISQA

-296 LVSIWLYS
+296 LVSIWLYL

-316 GTKGVSLPDKTWTN
+316 GTKGASLPDKTWTN

-408 YYELLDTV
+408 YYELFDTV
-416 DGTAAQMS
+416 DGTAAQVS

-453 TTVVTVTH
+453 TTMVTVTH

-555 YDSPE
+555 YDSPA
-560 SVQNTRWALATYM
+560 SAQNTRWALATYM
-573 GDFKGEQGVIRYDLA
+573 GDFEGEQGVIRYDLT

-601 QTKEALLEQG
+601 QTKEGLLEQG

-628 SNYIILDFVKD
+628 SNYMILDFVKD

-743 EGREGVMKLYTEAP
+743 EGREGVMKLHTEAP
-757 YNARPTFRGPVSR
+757 YNAQPTFRGPVSR
-770 LTKEQFIAKGVDASF
+770 LTKEEFIAKGVDASF

-864 AIEGNKLVRRADNP
+864 AIDGNKLVRRADNP
-878 EYIYKFTVNG
+878 EY
-888 SSDDS
+888 
-893 YVIDVKTGYN
+893 
-903 LLPLASDAKFS
+903 
-914 TGYTIVVT
+914 
-922 RYNSQGTAVGES
+922 
-934 ATLTWSSPAGA
+934 
-945 NEINGFD
+945 
-952 STAAQQAFIG
+952 
-962 NKSLNPTFEK
+962 
-972 SVSDGTTTKNGVV
+972 
-985 KIQFNEYPWPDIK
+985 
-998 IGAPMLT
+998 
-1005 KEQSAQYVGENNYVV
+1005 
-1020 ISAYFTA
+1020 
-1027 NNMSGLKLTYRHF
+1027 
-1040 TETNADYTVDIQ
+1040 
-1052 TGWNNYFIPVIY
+1052 
-1064 FDYDQIAAGR
+1064 
-1074 DFFFV
+1074 
-1079 ARNDGPLNDVVMYL
+1079 
-1093 DAIYFEYREPVTEF
+1093 
-1107 HIEDNK
+1107 
-1113 LTVENPNS
+1113 
-1121 GVTYKFTVNG
+1121 TYKFTVNG

-1184 SPAGANEINGFDSTA
+1184 SPAGANEINGFNSTA

-1207 KSLNPT
+1207 KTLDMT

-1222 TTKNGVVKIQFNE
+1222 TTKNGVVKIALTGE
-1235 YPWPDIK
+1235 YPDLK
-1242 IGAPMLTKEQSA
+1242 IGVPMLTKEQA
-1254 QYVGENN
+1254 ATFNN
-1261 YVVISA
+1261 ATDYVVFVV
-1267 YFTANNMSGLK
+1267 YFASETVDMTNLT
-1278 LTYRHFTE
+1278 LTYRGKGGDVSFKYR
-1286 TNAADYTVDI
+1286 A
-1296 RTGWN
+1296 GWN
-1301 NYSIPVSYFDY
+1301 EYWVPASYFDF
-1312 DQIAAGRD
+1312 DEVAKGAGSVH
-1320 YFFVARNNEA
+1320 FFFPA
-1330 LTDVVMYL
+1330 LSNLAGVTMYI
-1338 DAIYFEYR
+1338 DEIRFDSR

-1365 LSRFG
+1365 LSGFG
-1370 TAGGNNRC
+1370 TADGNDRC
-1378 TYVESETV
+1378 TYVESVTV
-1386 TSVSNSSDSTTL
+1386 SPVTNEVSSENVTL
-1398 TNCIRYQETGMWPE
+1398 TGIRYQETSRWPE

-1445 GGNTLYYNVGGGDV
+1445 GGNKLYYNVGGDDV
-1459 AIGSLPKGGTFRF
+1459 EIGSLPKGGTFRF
-1472 EIDAQII
+1472 EIRAQII

-1492 VKIMFNNGGY
+1492 VKIMFNNGDY

-1517 V
+1517 VEA